1 MNSKILVFTATY
13 NEAKNIDDFI
23 KNFYELGINADLL
36 IIDDNSPDSTANI
49 INKYLR
55 EKQNLKLIVRSG
67 KLGLDSAHKDAF
79 NYAKQNKYNILITM
93 DSDLSHDLKM
103 IPNFINE
110 IENSYFIIGSRYI
123 KGGKNG
129 LRGWRLFLSSFGN
142 KFIKFIFKIDCNEF
156 TTSYRAFNLKKM
168 ENFNLNEVNSKGYSF
183 FMETIYLINS
193 KNYPIK
199 ELPIFFR
206 ERQEGKSKIP
216 KIELLRT
223 FINVLKLKFKL

>member
-79 NYAKQNKYNILITM
+79 NYAKQNKYNILIIQFGK
-93 DSDLSHDLKM
+93 H
-103 IPNFINE
+103 FI
-110 IENSYFIIGSRYI
+110 YR
-123 KGGKNG
+123 
-129 LRGWRLFLSSFGN
+129 
-142 KFIKFIFKIDCNEF
+142 KI
-156 TTSYRAFNLKKM
+156 
-168 ENFNLNEVNSKGYSF
+168 
-183 FMETIYLINS
+183 
-193 KNYPIK
+193 
-199 ELPIFFR
+199 
-206 ERQEGKSKIP
+206 
-216 KIELLRT
+216 
-223 FINVLKLKFKL
+223 